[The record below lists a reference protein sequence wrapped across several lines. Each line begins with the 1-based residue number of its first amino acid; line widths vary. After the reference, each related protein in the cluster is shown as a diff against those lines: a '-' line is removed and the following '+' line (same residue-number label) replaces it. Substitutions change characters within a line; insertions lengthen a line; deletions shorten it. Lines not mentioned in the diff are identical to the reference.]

1 MPIEPARAIVKPRV
15 ISEDG
20 SAVPLENEIVPL
32 LFEHE
37 KTGGAIAIVGPAGSG
52 KTTALKHLACLLG
65 EVDVSLIDDNTP
77 DFFNYVRWLA
87 DRRVVVYAA
96 DLPLS

>member
-37 KTGGAIAIVGPAGSG
+37 KTGGAIAIVGPHGSG

-65 EVDVSLIDDNTP
+65 EVDVALVDDGHLGNIHFMP
-77 DFFNYVRWLA
+77 ELA
-87 DRRVVVYAA
+87 ESRVVVYAA
-96 DLPLS
+96 RKP